1 MQYCIMF
8 KSQIRQLNRNTLYIN
23 AKQKHQPKIEKKQ
36 ANLVKLSD
44 RKGKKR
50 E

>member
-23 AKQKHQPKIEKKQ
+23 VKQKHQPKTEKKQ